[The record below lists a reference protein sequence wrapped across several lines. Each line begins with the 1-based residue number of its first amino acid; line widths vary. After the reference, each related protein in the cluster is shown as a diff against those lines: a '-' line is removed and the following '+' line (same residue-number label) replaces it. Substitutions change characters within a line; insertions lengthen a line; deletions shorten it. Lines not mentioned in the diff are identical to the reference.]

1 MSFKN
6 CQIKQELMKI
16 SKIELEL
23 YTKIFKGIVSNN
35 IKNYTH
41 NNELKQILLSITDKE
56 LSFSYVIFKNYDFST
71 NSFYNIKNSHNFD
84 YLFNINK
91 ELQPNIKLIIL
102 WYLFLLN
109 SLCNKKFI
117 LDNGFQKISQMN
129 KIRYLLEETNNII
142 FKLYLSGKLDEK
154 QVFIFADFY
163 LFWIENY
170 SDFCFI
176 NDKNRKIKNM
186 YIFKYLFLLVIETTH
201 EMMKN
206 INKEKMEILLDFM
219 EKLKKSDEINNEY
232 NIIILIK
239 FNFIQSFVEKLLCS
253 INFRKINEI
262 NDDYINKIIQFYIHF
277 IKFKFSLSNIF
288 DKFLDNTRIAYE
300 HLYNFEDNLK
310 KIDFDLNIQNYQ
322 IKLLKKLIE
331 KEEEIITD
339 EKYPPLN
346 DSFFFN
352 GLNSIIS
359 LKMGNLNFDKSFL
372 FFSFNFNPDI
382 VKNNNKI
389 IFPLILFQT
398 QIKKDSKNYNY
409 ENIFLL
415 YIEKLNKKENDL
427 EEYTLSI
434 YQSKTKVKM
443 PAKDNEKIFIKKNIN
458 YYCCLNFEKNNIN
471 LFLYHYSSNLINNF
485 IKNNIKISITSQNNI
500 IFSLGC
506 CDSLIIKTKDQKDKE
521 EKKIYFTGYIGP
533 VIFLKDLIL
542 KKENKSNLEI
552 LIEKILNL
560 KEGYK
565 DLVFFYKNQN
575 KISNN
580 LYYYND
586 DFVDYSSINQGK
598 KKTENILISL
608 IKEEIKNL
616 DCSLFLI
623 PSCFAHSHNK
633 NKVNK
638 VSHLSLVS
646 NLCDKHK
653 YYKIKKVNI
662 SLSSYNL
669 SLFCFI
675 YDNGFNYFCLLL
687 EYFNQL
693 TQYYLANR
701 NINNQKFNDIFIND
715 HNILIKEIIYII
727 KLILL
732 IFGNRGNE
740 INLSKAY
747 KQSFMTLFNLLKN
760 LNKIKPIITDIIGDL
775 ISLSDIYKCNIFT
788 NYYNLKD
795 VLKSEQQIIKNGNSK
810 EKEKDKV
817 KDNEILNKRKML
829 NEEKIRILKE
839 NYNNLISKNSSFFVG
854 VIEILLSKEFYINN
868 IMNKENYLLMKLT
881 FEKVLSIMDI
891 KDYECLSFI
900 SYPNLFVKALS
911 FTNVLQHLMV
921 DYIPDFKILNYK
933 SNNFYTDLG
942 RKATKNDSEEDN
954 NVLTAYFKLLN
965 IFFKN
970 KAIDSNSSK
979 EYFQKAFR
987 FALGNHRNYLPI
999 VYNYLLLFFYFI
1011 AENYKFYITYEEIS
1025 QIFEYLNEVTKL
1037 KEEDIYKD
1045 IGNIGNENDKN
1056 ENNENNENPDGKEN
1070 EENLNI
1076 NDKIQENKNNKNYLI
1091 FMKRKDKIKSI
1102 IICIMLEILFSQ
1114 KEMPNILD
1122 DLLSYLKEQ
1131 KISKNLFLLIRDEID
1146 KYFIM
1151 TFNDNEESLKIKE
1164 NIQNISNYYLNLFNL
1179 LTILIYSLL
1188 TDNID
1193 YNNYEEEKINEKN
1206 NIMNNIETQKM
1217 WYVLAIINLLSD
1229 ISNKIEDNM
1238 NKDIYKEETVYCV
1251 INFLKFLYNILINN
1265 KLNVIYTHNLFFS
1278 TVESIFNHCNRL
1290 NLNNNNILINLEKG
1304 NETMKTINEIIFD
1317 IYLEYSIDIY
1327 LNNNKA
1333 NFFKN
1338 NKRRNFDALK
1348 FQSYFIL
1355 GNEKTKLKEKSIF
1368 NYTDSVSIF
1377 FINDYF
1383 LLANTNKKYIKNNYF
1398 NFKINEKMAQIKDLE
1413 NILKN
1418 QSKFDNIFMIFFLIK
1433 IGFYKKEITNNLQNK
1448 ENEYMESEITILN
1461 EINKILIDMEK
1472 IIIDDYKKLYILNK
1486 EYCSKSNSDY
1496 PLYNTIKSIIESKI
1510 VNETKKLMDEKS
1522 FEDIINDIDLKI
1534 NDLSK
1539 EEFNV
1544 IKVGMSSI
1552 ILEKKNK
1559 SISRKGSRKFSLTEN
1574 KFADQMSVKNK
1585 TDQNDLLNYNL
1596 LDKEDTNDE
1605 IQRRQTIAEYKR
1617 KESDNIFNIT
1627 ENYTKCIIP
1636 LSNIDNIN
1644 CFFDQY
1650 DEMYLKNPKKE
1661 LMNTIFAY
1669 NFQKSLFN
1677 NTIFKRLKA
1686 YYLNNFKAEDYTKV
1700 LNYPSKMKHYKNGIE
1715 PPKFLKY
1722 NKSFYVSKVF
1732 PITHDYF
1739 YDYMLKNNLIGDSI
1753 ILFKNKLK
1761 VPNINIQKESND
1773 FDYNCDLIAIDHSFY
1788 GHLIN
1793 SHENK
1798 YLIFQEKI
1806 FRLYDKTPKNTDDYF
1821 LDVFS
1826 ICSVIKKPNRNK
1838 KAVENQNQRN
1848 KINKIVERGINKNI
1862 IILYSEI
1869 EQIIERRFL
1878 LMWQGFEIYLKN
1890 GKSYFFNLLDSEI
1903 CQKILKIFN
1912 NIIEL
1917 SPKLIIKSNF
1927 EKHINALQ
1935 NEWVNDRLDTYE
1947 YLLFINKY
1955 SSRTFNDSCQYLI
1968 FPWILKNYNKLHE
1981 INKNELEIFKYL
1993 NQIENY
1999 SLDEKEKEESQESK
2013 ENEENKI
2020 INESEKMSNSLNN
2033 SNSSISE
2040 KSKKF
2045 EDIGSEYLKYF
2056 REFKYPVSA
2065 QNERNKKLAIKRYS
2079 EDCIFNFKYHS
2090 GTHYSTSAYVYFYLM
2105 RNEPFSTL
2113 LVKLQNYSQEN
2124 ANRMFQSIQNCIL
2137 TLDSGNDNREL
2148 LPEFFSKIEH
2158 FINLNCVNFGEK
2170 TTKQLVDDAYINEE
2184 KISSK
2189 YNLISNKIN
2198 FIIEHRILLD
2208 SESIAMLIG
2217 DWIDNN
2223 FGINQLPDEEDRPLS
2238 CNIYPKSTY
2247 EQKNDLKLK
2256 LNKYRSPEYTK
2267 SKLTPEKIIKKI
2279 SDKINMIVCFGQ
2291 APYQIFKEKH
2301 PKRIKEEVN
2310 MFQEVE
2316 ENNNIE
2322 NKNQKYLNE
2331 KELDEDYLLGNDD
2344 VESLIINYI
2353 RPEKTTSETNVKG
2366 LFFEINPSIDK
2377 VFILSK
2383 KREILILESKIYN
2396 RKGENSYA
2404 FVTEQKIEMPYF
2416 KFFEKVN
2423 NDYIKNYYILKQK
2436 YCFSS
2441 FIKGDNKNSP
2451 YFNYYNNY
2459 VNDLI
2464 DLKKKDKDNKRNA
2477 MNNYKFITCRYL
2489 DNSFKI
2495 NLIPIKDNQKKKEK
2509 IINNNTKIF
2518 SFVCQDLVTS
2528 CCTISEDTFSLGLKS
2543 GKLIKGKVIEYFNND
2558 ENPDLDEIEINIKYE
2573 KIIQAHKGSI
2583 NVIEVDHRLGLIIT
2597 GGDDNYVYI
2606 RKLYDLEL
2614 LTPIKIKD
2622 KFIITMVK
2630 ISPMNFLYVVSLNK
2644 KSKHS
2649 IIYGYTLSGIQFA
2662 KSEYGYYTNID
2673 FTKNGKIVSLLNNMD
2688 IAILS
2693 GSNLKRIQ
2701 IKESDPECKEFMDI
2715 QKKVDGA
2722 LWMQYDHFTRKNANT
2737 KCRIISYISKDYKFN
2752 TININNIKYFD

>member
-1 MSFKN
+1 MSHKN
-6 CQIKQELMKI
+6 CQIKKELMKI
-16 SKIELEL
+16 SKLELEL
-23 YTKIFKGIVSNN
+23 YTKIFKSIVSNN
-35 IKNYTH
+35 IKRYSY
-41 NNELKQILLSITDKE
+41 NNQLKQILLSITDKE
-56 LSFSYVIFKNYDFST
+56 LSFSYVIFKNYAFSN
-71 NSFYNIKNSHNFD
+71 NSYCNIKSSHNFD

-91 ELQPNIKLIIL
+91 DLKPKIKLIIL
-102 WYLFLLN
+102 WYLFLFN
-109 SLCNKKFI
+109 SLCNKKLI

-129 KIRYLLEETNNII
+129 EIRYLIEETNNII

-163 LFWIENY
+163 LFWIEYY
-170 SDFCFI
+170 SNFCFL
-176 NDKNRKIKNM
+176 NEKNRKIKNM
-186 YIFKYLFLLVIETTH
+186 YIFKYLFLLVNETTH

-206 INKEKMEILLDFM
+206 INKEKIEILLDFM

-232 NIIILIK
+232 NIIILVK
-239 FNFIQSFVEKLLCS
+239 FNFIQSFVENLLS
-253 INFRKINEI
+253 EINFRKINEI
-262 NDDYINKIIQFYIHF
+262 KDDYINIIIQFHIHF

-288 DKFLDNTRIAYE
+288 DKFLDNSRIAYE

-331 KEEEIITD
+331 KEEEIIAN
-339 EKYPPLN
+339 ENYPPLN
-346 DSFFFN
+346 DSFLFN
-352 GLNSIIS
+352 GLNSVIS
-359 LKMGNLNFDKSFL
+359 FKMENLNFDKNFL

-382 VKNNNKI
+382 VKNNHQT
-389 IFPLILFQT
+389 IFPLIYFQT
-398 QIKKDSKNYNY
+398 RIKKDSKNYSY

-415 YIEKLNKKENDL
+415 YIERINKKENDSDV
-427 EEYTLSI
+427 YTLSI
-434 YQSKTKVKM
+434 CQSKAKVKM
-443 PAKDNEKIFIKKNIN
+443 PDKNNDKIIIKKNLN
-458 YYCCLNFEKNNIN
+458 YYCCVNFEKNNIN
-471 LFLYHYSSNLINNF
+471 LFLYNYSASLNNNL
-485 IKNNIKISITSQNNI
+485 IKNNIKISITPQKNI
-500 IFSLGC
+500 IFTLGC

-521 EKKIYFTGYIGP
+521 EKKIYFAGYIGP

-542 KKENKSNLEI
+542 KKENKANLEI
-552 LIEKILNL
+552 LIEKILAL

-565 DLVFFYKNQN
+565 YFVFFYKNQN
-575 KISNN
+575 KTSNN
-580 LYYYND
+580 MYYYND
-586 DFVDYSSINQGK
+586 DFVDYSSINQDNK
-598 KKTENILISL
+598 KRENILISL
-608 IKEEIKNL
+608 IKEEIKYL
-616 DCSLFLI
+616 YCFLYLI
-623 PSCFAHSHNK
+623 PNCFAYSHNK
-633 NKVNK
+633 SDINKYC
-638 VSHLSLVS
+638 HLSLVS
-646 NLCDKHK
+646 NLCDEHK
-653 YYKIKKVNI
+653 YYKIKKINI
-662 SLSSYNL
+662 TLSKHNL
-669 SLFCFI
+669 SLLCFI
-675 YDNGFNYFCLLL
+675 YDNGFNYLCLLL

-693 TQYYLANR
+693 TQYYLANK
-701 NINNQKFNDIFIND
+701 NISKKKFNEIFIND

-760 LNKIKPIITDIIGDL
+760 LNKIKPIITDVIGDL

-795 VLKSEQQIIKNGNSK
+795 VLKSEQQIIKNDNSK
-810 EKEKDKV
+810 EKNKDKA
-817 KDNEILNKRKML
+817 KDEALIKKKIL

-839 NYNNLISKNSSFFVG
+839 NYKKLITKNSSFFVG
-854 VIEILLSKEFYINN
+854 VIEILLSKEFYVNN

-881 FEKVLSIMDI
+881 FEKVSSIMDI
-891 KDYECLSFI
+891 KDYECLSYI

-911 FTNVLQHLMV
+911 FTNVLQHLMIN
-921 DYIPDFKILNYK
+921 YIPDIKILNYK
-933 SNNFYTDLG
+933 SNIFYSDFG
-942 RKATKNDSEEDN
+942 RKKTKNDSEDDN

-970 KAIDSNSSK
+970 KAIDSKNST

-999 VYNYLLLFFYFI
+999 VYNYFLIFYYFI

-1025 QIFEYLNEVTKL
+1025 QIFEYLNEVTNI
-1037 KEEDIYKD
+1037 KEENIYDDMGD
-1045 IGNIGNENDKN
+1045 IGNEKDKN
-1056 ENNENNENPDGKEN
+1056 ELNENIDEKEN
-1070 EENLNI
+1070 EENLKI
-1076 NDKIQENKNNKNYLI
+1076 NEKIQENKNNKNYLI
-1091 FMKRKDKIKSI
+1091 FMKRKDRTQSI
-1102 IICIMLEILFSQ
+1102 IICIIIEILFSQ
-1114 KEMPNILD
+1114 KEKPKILD
-1122 DLLSYLKEQ
+1122 DLLSYIKEH

-1146 KYFIM
+1146 KYFSM

-1164 NIQNISNYYLNLFNL
+1164 NNQNISNYYLNLFNL

-1193 YNNYEEEKINEKN
+1193 YNNYEEEKNDEKDD
-1206 NIMNNIETQKM
+1206 IMSNIETQKM
-1217 WYVLAIINLLSD
+1217 WYALAIINLLSD

-1238 NKDIYKEETVYCV
+1238 NKDIYKEETLYCV
-1251 INFLKFLYNILINN
+1251 INLLIFLYNILINN
-1265 KLNVIYTHNLFFS
+1265 KLNVLYTHNLFFP
-1278 TVESIFNHCNRL
+1278 TIESIFNHCKRL

-1304 NETMKTINEIIFD
+1304 KGVMKTINEIIFD
-1317 IYLEYSIDIY
+1317 IYLEYSTDIY
-1327 LNNNKA
+1327 LNHNKA

-1338 NKRRNFDALK
+1338 NKRKNFEALK
-1348 FQSYFIL
+1348 FRNYFIL
-1355 GNEKTKLKEKSIF
+1355 GNEKTKLKEKNIF

-1398 NFKINEKMAQIKDLE
+1398 NFNINEKIAQIKDLE

-1418 QSKFDNIFMIFFLIK
+1418 QSKFDSIFMIFFLIK
-1433 IGFYKKEITNNLQNK
+1433 IGFYKKEITKKLQNK
-1448 ENEYMESEITILN
+1448 ENEYMESEVTILN
-1461 EINKILIDMEK
+1461 QINKILFDMQK

-1486 EYCSKSNSDY
+1486 DYCSKLNSDY
-1496 PLYNTIKSIIESKI
+1496 PVYNTIKSIIESKI
-1510 VNETKKLMDEKS
+1510 VNEIKKSMDEKS

-1534 NDLSK
+1534 NDLS
-1539 EEFNV
+1539 EEEYNV
-1544 IKVGMSSI
+1544 IKVGLSSI

-1559 SISRKGSRKFSLTEN
+1559 SISRKGSRKFSITEN
-1574 KFADQMSVKNK
+1574 NIADQMSVKNK
-1585 TDQNDLLNYNL
+1585 TDQNDLLNYSFL
-1596 LDKEDTNDE
+1596 SKEDINDGP
-1605 IQRRQTIAEYKR
+1605 QRRQTVVEYKR
-1617 KESDNIFNIT
+1617 KESENIFDNIENNT
-1627 ENYTKCIIP
+1627 EYIIP

-1669 NFQKSLFN
+1669 NFQKSFFN
-1677 NTIFKRLKA
+1677 NTIFKKLKA
-1686 YYLNNFKAEDYTKV
+1686 YYLNNFNAEDYTKV
-1700 LNYPSKMKHYKNGIE
+1700 LDYPSKMKHYTNGIE
-1715 PPKFLKY
+1715 PSKFLKY
-1722 NKSFYVSKVF
+1722 NKSFYISKVF

-1761 VPNINIQKESND
+1761 VPEINMQKESND

-1798 YLIFQEKI
+1798 YLIFKEKI
-1806 FRLYDKTPKNTDDYF
+1806 FKLYDKPPSNTDDYF
-1821 LDVFS
+1821 SDLFS
-1826 ICSVIKKPNRNK
+1826 ICSVIKRPNKHK

-1848 KINKIVERGINKNI
+1848 KINKIVEREINKSI

-1878 LMWQGFEIYLKN
+1878 LMWQGIEIYLKN
-1890 GKSYFFNLLDSEI
+1890 GKSYFFNLLDSDI
-1903 CQKILKIFN
+1903 CQKILNIFN

-1935 NEWVNDRLDTYE
+1935 NEWVSDRLDTYE

-1968 FPWILKNYNKLHE
+1968 FPWLLKNYNKLHE

-1999 SLDEKEKEESQESK
+1999 SLDEKENEESK
-2013 ENEENKI
+2013 ESGDNKI
-2020 INESEKMSNSLNN
+2020 IDENEKISKSLNN
-2033 SNSSISE
+2033 SKSSSSE

-2056 REFKYPVSA
+2056 REFKYPISA
-2065 QNERNKKLAIKRYS
+2065 QNERNKNHSIKRYT

-2113 LVKLQNYSQEN
+2113 LVKLQNYNQEN
-2124 ANRMFQSIQNCIL
+2124 PNRMFLSIQNCIL

-2170 TTKQLVDDAYINEE
+2170 TTKSIVDDAYINEE

-2189 YNLISNKIN
+2189 FNLISNKIN
-2198 FIIEHRILLD
+2198 FIIEHRKLLD

-2223 FGINQLPDEEDRPLS
+2223 FGVDQLPDEEDRPLT

-2247 EQKNDLKLK
+2247 EQNNDLKKK
-2256 LNKYRSPEYTK
+2256 LIKYRSPEYTK
-2267 SKLTPEKIIKKI
+2267 SKLTPEKIIKKLA
-2279 SDKINMIVCFGQ
+2279 DKINMIVCFGQ
-2291 APYQIFKEKH
+2291 TPYQIFKEKH
-2301 PKRIKEEVN
+2301 PKRIKDEVK
-2310 MFQEVE
+2310 MLQEVE
-2316 ENNNIE
+2316 EDENIE
-2322 NKNQKYLNE
+2322 NKNQKYLAE
-2331 KELDEDYLLGNDD
+2331 KELGEDYLLGDDD

-2353 RPEKTTSETNVKG
+2353 RPEKTKSKINVKG
-2366 LFFEINPSIDK
+2366 LYFEINPSLDK

-2383 KREILILESKIYN
+2383 KREILIFESKIYN
-2396 RKGENSYA
+2396 RKGENSYG
-2404 FVTEQKIEMPYF
+2404 FVESEKIDMPYF

-2441 FIKGDNKNSP
+2441 FIKEDNKKSP
-2451 YFNYYNNY
+2451 YFNYYNNF
-2459 VNDLI
+2459 VNDLL
-2464 DLKKKDKDNKRNA
+2464 DTKKKDRDNKNNA

-2509 IINNNTKIF
+2509 SINNNTKIF
-2518 SFVCQDLVTS
+2518 SFVCQDLVMS
-2528 CCTISEDTFSLGLKS
+2528 CCAINEDTFLIGLKN
-2543 GKLIKGKVIEYFNND
+2543 GKLIKGKVIEYFNNN
-2558 ENPDLDEIEINIKYE
+2558 ENVDLDEIEIKVKYE
-2573 KIIQAHKGSI
+2573 KIIQAHKGSV
-2583 NVIEVDHRLGLIIT
+2583 NVIEVSHRLGLIIT
-2597 GGDDNYVYI
+2597 GGDDNYIYI

-2630 ISPMNFLYVVSLNK
+2630 ISPMNFLYVVNLNK
-2644 KSKHS
+2644 ESKHS

-2673 FTKNGKIVSLLNNMD
+2673 FTKNGKIVSLLNKMD

-2693 GSNLKRIQ
+2693 GSNLKRIK
-2701 IKESDPECKEFMDI
+2701 IKESDPDCKEFMDI

-2737 KCRIISYISKDYKFN
+2737 KCRIISYISNDYSFN
-2752 TININNIKYFD
+2752 TININNNIKYFD